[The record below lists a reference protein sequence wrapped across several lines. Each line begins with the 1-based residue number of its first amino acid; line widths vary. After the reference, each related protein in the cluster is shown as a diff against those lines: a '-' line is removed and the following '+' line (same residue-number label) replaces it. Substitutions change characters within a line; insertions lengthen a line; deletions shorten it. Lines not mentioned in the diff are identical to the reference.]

1 MEKNKRN
8 SYGRTLNLPP
18 LEDLLFSTE
27 QDRQDALL
35 EKVQNIPI
43 DELFSFPDHP
53 YQVRDDEEM
62 QKMVES
68 VQQYGVLTPL
78 IARPRADDGYEMIAG
93 HRRKRACELAGMDTL
108 PVIVR
113 EMDDDTAVILMV
125 DSNCQRENVS
135 AIEKAKAYKMKLDAI
150 KRQGKRNDLTSAQ
163 VGQKLKVPLSVERVA
178 DDAGE
183 SRNQI
188 KRYIRLNELIPEL
201 QEMVEEKKLK
211 FNPAVE
217 LSYLTPQE
225 QEQFHEYIDSEGCT
239 PSLSQAQQ
247 LKAASREKSFSE
259 DKLKNIMTS
268 RAPSVPPREQQI
280 SIPLSKIER
289 FFPSNTTS
297 EQIVT
302 QIIRM
307 LEARQKARKRD
318 LER

>member
-1 MEKNKRN
+1 MEKNKRT
-8 SYGRTLNLPP
+8 SYGSTIKLPP

-35 EKVQNIPI
+35 EKVQNIPL
-43 DELFSFPDHP
+43 DQLFSFSDHP

-62 QKMVES
+62 QKMIES

-78 IARPRADDGYEMIAG
+78 IARPRAEGGYEMIAG
-93 HRRKRACELAGMDTL
+93 HRRKRACELAGMDTM

-135 AIEKAKAYKMKLDAI
+135 AIEKAKAYRMKLEAI
-150 KRQGKRNDLTSAQ
+150 KRQGKRTDLTSSQIGTKFRADEKVAQ
-163 VGQKLKVPLSVERVA
+163 
-178 DDAGE
+178 DAGE
-183 SRNQI
+183 SRNQVQ
-188 KRYIRLNELIPEL
+188 RYIRLNDLIPEL

-217 LSYLTPQE
+217 LSYLTPKE

-239 PSLSQAQQ
+239 PSLSQVQQ
-247 LKAASREKSFSE
+247 LKAASKEKSFSE

-268 RAPSVPPREQQI
+268 RAPSVLPREQQI

-289 FFPSNTTS
+289 FFPSNATS

-307 LEARQKARKRD
+307 LEARQKVRQRG

>member
-1 MEKNKRN
+1 MEKNNRN
-8 SYGRTLNLPP
+8 AYGNNIKLPP

-27 QDRQDALL
+27 QDRQDAML
-35 EKVQNIPI
+35 EKVQNIPL
-43 DELFSFPDHP
+43 EQLFSFPDHP
-53 YQVRDDEEM
+53 YQVRDDDEM

-78 IARPRADDGYEMIAG
+78 IARPHENGGYEIIAG
-93 HRRKRACELAGMDTL
+93 HRRKRAGELAGRDTM

-113 EMDDDTAVILMV
+113 EMDDDTAVIAMV

-135 AIEKAKAYKMKLDAI
+135 AIEKAKAYKMKMDAL
-150 KRQGKRNDLTSAQ
+150 KRQGKRNDLTSSQ
-163 VGQKLKVPLSVERVA
+163 VGTKLRADEKVA
-178 DDAGE
+178 QDAGE

-188 KRYIRLNELIPEL
+188 QRYIRLNDLIPEL

-217 LSYLTPQE
+217 LSYLTPEE
-225 QEQFHEYIDSEGCT
+225 QEQFHEYIGSEGCT

-259 DKLKNIMTS
+259 DKLKSIMSSHT
-268 RAPSVPPREQQI
+268 PSIPPREQQI
-280 SIPLSKIER
+280 SIPLSRIER
-289 FFPSNTTS
+289 FFPRNATA
-297 EQIVT
+297 EQIII

-307 LEARQKARKRD
+307 LEARQKARQCD
-318 LER
+318 FER

>member
-1 MEKNKRN
+1 MEKNKRTA
-8 SYGRTLNLPP
+8 YGSNIKLPP

-27 QDRQDALL
+27 QDRQDAML
-35 EKVQNIPI
+35 EKVQNIPL
-43 DELFSFPDHP
+43 EQLFSFPDHP
-53 YQVRDDEEM
+53 YQVRDDDEM

-78 IARPRADDGYEMIAG
+78 IARPHENGGYEIIAG
-93 HRRKRACELAGMDTL
+93 HRRKRAGELAGRDTM

-113 EMDDDTAVILMV
+113 EMDDDTAVIAMV

-135 AIEKAKAYKMKLDAI
+135 AIEKAKAYKMKMDAL
-150 KRQGKRNDLTSAQ
+150 KRQGKRNDLTSSQ
-163 VGQKLKVPLSVERVA
+163 VGTKLRADEKVA
-178 DDAGE
+178 QDAGE

-188 KRYIRLNELIPEL
+188 QRYIRLNELIPEL

-217 LSYLTPQE
+217 LSYLTPEE
-225 QEQFHEYIDSEGCT
+225 QEQFRDYIGSEGCT

-259 DKLKNIMTS
+259 DKLKSIMSSHT
-268 RAPSVPPREQQI
+268 PSILPMEQQI
-280 SIPLSKIER
+280 SIPLSRIER
-289 FFPSNTTS
+289 FFPRNATA
-297 EQIVT
+297 EQIII

-307 LEARQKARKRD
+307 LEARQKARQRD
-318 LER
+318 FER